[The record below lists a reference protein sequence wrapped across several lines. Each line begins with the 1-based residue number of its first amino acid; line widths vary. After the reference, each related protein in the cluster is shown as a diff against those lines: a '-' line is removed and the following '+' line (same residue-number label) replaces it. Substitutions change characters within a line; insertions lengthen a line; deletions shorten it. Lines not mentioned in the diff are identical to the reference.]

1 MKSLIAIALEGS
13 QNRISE
19 PVLSDSE
26 YCARYAARCG
36 ERAIREANEGNEV
49 TAFDFACAAANW
61 AHRMEIR

>member
-1 MKSLIAIALEGS
+1 MKSLIEIAREGS
-13 QNRISE
+13 PVVTPE
-19 PVLSDSE
+19 PILTDAE
-26 YCARYAARCG
+26 YCASHAARCG